1 MKQILEKPMKPMKL
15 NIVILCNFLLFF
27 LSCKEK
33 HEVIDNSFSKKYQV
47 NKTSLVIN
55 SNNKKNETYMIG
67 KFKYFSNN
75 YSIKKRIYIKDSIY
89 YDDNNIL
96 FDFSSKKRLGSFN
109 INDSLNLKISFFNDI
124 ISDKNKFRLFK
135 IDNVG
140 NYYTLNLAKVYI
152 ANYKYGIVGEF
163 ILTKENNEWLVT
175 NIIGYFPSDNLFLSK
190 FTKVKLE

>member
-1 MKQILEKPMKPMKL
+1 MKL